1 MTWSFVLTDRVGNQL
16 GELRNASGRSLR
28 FPLNR
33 TPTFNFTIK
42 ADNPFSSLLVDLD
55 KVLVKAYDDSTGSK
69 VLRFYG
75 PCVGRDKTRNAQ
87 EGAIP
92 ISAAGVQWRLD
103 RRLIGQNIAGATFGT
118 TSLSMLDR
126 GEIMGRTIDAL
137 NVGESSNVWTVAGD
151 TGIRRGSITASSSTY
166 VTDQR
171 YVFAGPFMAGL
182 SATLDGPD
190 YVFRPVEP
198 TTDATGVQIAALD
211 VAPAIG
217 TTQPNVAFKF
227 GGPDGNVAEWKDTGD
242 ATGLCNRGVNIPS
255 GWPDTATQQPIVW
268 QDTAA
273 TTDRGVLYEA
283 VIPGELQSDDL
294 RLKLVQENV
303 RVRKVPKRIIA
314 FTPVAEDPSA
324 PIEQRRVPRPFADY
338 NVGDVV
344 HFRAIERFPVL
355 AVDGTVQGYTETP
368 TVDLLVRVFAIQI
381 DLDDSGVAQTA
392 VALQDD
398 SG

>member
-217 TTQPNVAFKF
+217 TAQPNVAFKF

-324 PIEQRRVPRPFADY
+324 PIETRRVPRPFADY

-381 DLDDSGVAQTA
+381 DLDDAGVAQTA

>member
-1 MTWSFVLTDRVGNQL
+1 
-16 GELRNASGRSLR
+16 
-28 FPLNR
+28 
-33 TPTFNFTIK
+33 
-42 ADNPFSSLLVDLD
+42 
-55 KVLVKAYDDSTGSK
+55 
-69 VLRFYG
+69 
-75 PCVGRDKTRNAQ
+75 
-87 EGAIP
+87 
-92 ISAAGVQWRLD
+92 
-103 RRLIGQNIAGATFGT
+103 
-118 TSLSMLDR
+118 
-126 GEIMGRTIDAL
+126 
-137 NVGESSNVWTVAGD
+137 
-151 TGIRRGSITASSSTY
+151 
-166 VTDQR
+166 
-171 YVFAGPFMAGL
+171 
-182 SATLDGPD
+182 
-190 YVFRPVEP
+190 
-198 TTDATGVQIAALD
+198 LD

-324 PIEQRRVPRPFADY
+324 PIETRRVPRPFADY

-381 DLDDSGVAQTA
+381 DLDDAGVAQTA

>member
-1 MTWSFVLTDRVGNQL
+1 VAWSFVITDRVGNQL
-16 GELRNASGRSLR
+16 GELRNATGRSLR

-33 TPTFNFTIK
+33 TPTFTFTIH
-42 ADNPFSSLLVDLD
+42 ADNPFASLLVDLD
-55 KVLVKAYDDSTGSK
+55 KILVKAYDDSTGTK

-87 EGAIP
+87 EGTIP

-118 TSLSMLDR
+118 TSLSLLDR

-137 NVGESSNVWTVAGD
+137 NAGESTNIWTVAGD
-151 TGIRRGSITASSSTY
+151 TGIRRGTITASSSTY
-166 VTDQR
+166 IENQR
-171 YVFAGPFMAGL
+171 YVPAGTFLAGL

-198 TTDATGVQIAALD
+198 TADATGVQIAALD

-255 GWPDTATQQPIVW
+255 GWPDTATQQPIIW
-268 QDTAA
+268 QDATA

-324 PIEQRRVPRPFADY
+324 PIETRRVPRPFADY

-344 HFRAIERFPVL
+344 HFRAIERFPVTDT
-355 AVDGTVQGYTETP
+355 AGTVIGYTETP

-381 DLDDSGVAQTA
+381 DLDDAGVAQTA